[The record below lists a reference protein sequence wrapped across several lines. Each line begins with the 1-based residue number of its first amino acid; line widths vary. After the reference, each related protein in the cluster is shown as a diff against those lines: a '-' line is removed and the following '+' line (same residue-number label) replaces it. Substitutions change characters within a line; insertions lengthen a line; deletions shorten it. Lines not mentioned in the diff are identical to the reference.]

1 MFLAHVNGWRT
12 ARGYAALTE
21 SSGIKFLMARKFN
34 VDRALTLYRQHEMM
48 RVREELDSIDPEA
61 PDLRKELETKKF
73 TVLETRDPHG
83 AALALFNAR

>member
-1 MFLAHVNGWRT
+1 MFYTLSLSLAVV
-12 ARGYAALTE
+12 
-21 SSGIKFLMARKFN
+21 MARKFN
-34 VDRALTLYRQHEMM
+34 VDRAVTLYRQHEMM